1 MVATNGDLTNV
12 GGLLQGE
19 TRNINDPDSKGAATL
34 TASGSVIMRSES
46 ADRLAIAFGN
56 SDDLVVTAGADVTNI
71 AGRFLSNKH
80 TTINAAGTFTN
91 GVERVEGTTPTGQV
105 QTSATAKGG
114 HWWQLWRRTHRT
126 SYVLD
131 YGTLTVPGQLAYVV
145 GTGVTINAAHV
156 VNRGGEINA
165 NDGVVKINTETLI
178 NEAVIAGSAH
188 LDEKCWLVCS
198 ATGSSNMTSNG
209 GTINASKTI
218 EINATGAVTNIGGQW
233 LGLDGVNISA
243 GSLDVA
249 GIQLVSI
256 AQRPG
261 GLSRLFKGSTA
272 WATTSDSGGL
282 ILSPK
287 GTIQINTPTAVTVT
301 AGAITGGTVVAPAGI
316 TVVRAP
322 VSTSNVKDHTLGVLS
337 GWR

>member
-1 MVATNGDLTNV
+1 
-12 GGLLQGE
+12 
-19 TRNINDPDSKGAATL
+19 
-34 TASGSVIMRSES
+34 
-46 ADRLAIAFGN
+46 
-56 SDDLVVTAGADVTNI
+56 VTAGADVTNI

-80 TTINAAGTFTN
+80 TTINAGGTFN
-91 GVERVEGTTPTGQV
+91 NIVLRVATSGATGQV
-105 QTSATAKGG
+105 QATSSTKGG
-114 HWWQLWRRTHRT
+114 HWWDLWHRRKRS
-126 SYVLD
+126 SYTLD

-156 VNRGGEINA
+156 INRGGEINA
-165 NDGVVKINTETLI
+165 NDGVVKINAETLI

-188 LDEKCWLVCS
+188 LEEKCWLMCS

-218 EINATGAVTNIGGQW
+218 EINAAGAVTNIGGQW
-233 LGLDGVNISA
+233 LGLDGINISA

-261 GLSRLFKGSTA
+261 GVSRLFKGSYA
-272 WATTSDSGGL
+272 WAATSDSGGL

-287 GTIQINTPTAVTVT
+287 GTIKINSPVVVTVN
-301 AGAITGGTVVAPAGI
+301 GGVITGGTVIAPAGI

-322 VSTSNVKDHTLGVLS
+322 ISTSNVKDHTLGVLS
-337 GWR
+337 GWQ